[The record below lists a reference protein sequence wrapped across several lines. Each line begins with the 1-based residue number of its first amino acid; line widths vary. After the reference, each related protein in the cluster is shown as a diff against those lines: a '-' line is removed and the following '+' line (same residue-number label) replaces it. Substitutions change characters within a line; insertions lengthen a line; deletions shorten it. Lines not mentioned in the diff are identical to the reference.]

1 MGFPAYMSIKAVQS
15 AGKDDD
21 TQWLTYWIVFGLFT
35 VIEHTIN
42 YFFDWFFVIKFFIV
56 LWLQS
61 PVFNGA
67 TIFYHAVL
75 APIWGKIPSLP
86 TQTKPA
92 KKKFFAFFF
101 KKKKK
106 KKKKKS

>member
-1 MGFPAYMSIKAVQS
+1 MSIKAVQS

-61 PVFNGA
+61 PVFNVSF
-67 TIFYHAVL
+67 IYHEF
-75 APIWGKIPSLP
+75 S
-86 TQTKPA
+86 
-92 KKKFFAFFF
+92 FNE
-101 KKKKK
+101 
-106 KKKKKS
+106 